1 MKSWHSQ
8 CCFINLSSATV
19 LFFPAIHRFLY
30 FRFCICRLKSIKIDQ
45 SRSKSIIIEQSRK
58 SQEIV
63 WSTFI
68 DWFVSTTIDNN
79 RILLTIRIIDML
91 RPEIRWNHWLRCFLG
106 KEFLLFCSLSGSHP
120 SIVLILANTFL
131 IRPTQAVLASHGAIK
146 DYPGNLSQS
155 KSTAGF
161 PPFSLSKLI
170 LALPSL
176 PHIYLSHWPP
186 VRGYLL
192 PLPRSRV
199 LDVTQLSPALR
210 DIHKTAARETC
221 TLVNL
226 NLFPQT

>member
-1 MKSWHSQ
+1 MEFWQIKLKSFGFRLWKFSAGKT
-8 CCFINLSSATV
+8 SSGFKKA
-19 LFFPAIHRFLY
+19 
-30 FRFCICRLKSIKIDQ
+30 CRLGETIGSAASLVKSSGLFVRYQ
-45 SRSKSIIIEQSRK
+45 FSYT
-58 SQEIV
+58 
-63 WSTFI
+63 ST
-68 DWFVSTTIDNN
+68 
-79 RILLTIRIIDML
+79 
-91 RPEIRWNHWLRCFLG
+91 
-106 KEFLLFCSLSGSHP
+106 
-120 SIVLILANTFL
+120 VLILANTFL
-131 IRPTQAVLASHGAIK
+131 IRLTIAALASHGAIK

-155 KSTAGF
+155 KSTARF
-161 PPFSLSKLI
+161 PPFALSKLI

>member
-8 CCFINLSSATV
+8 CCFIKSVLGNCTLFSRHTSFFVFPILYLSIEIDQNRS
-19 LFFPAIHRFLY
+19 
-30 FRFCICRLKSIKIDQ
+30 KSIKINHN
-45 SRSKSIIIEQSRK
+45 RTKSIITRNCVIDFYRFP
-58 SQEIV
+58 IFV
-63 WSTFI
+63 

-106 KEFLLFCSLSGSHP
+106 KEFLLFCSLSGSYP

-161 PPFSLSKLI
+161 PPIFSKQTDFSPP
-170 LALPSL
+170 LPSPHL
-176 PHIYLSHWPP
+176 PISLAAST
-186 VRGYLL
+186 
-192 PLPRSRV
+192 RV
-199 LDVTQLSPALR
+199 FVTSPSQPCFGCHATFPSVAW
-210 DIHKTAARETC
+210 HPQNGREGD
-221 TLVNL
+221 LYVS
-226 NLFPQT
+226 